1 MQNYWNSMILIYEKQ
16 MSFCLFGQILSLSSL
31 FSQFLIFTQT
41 LLFIMVSEPIICA
54 NNNSSKVASSAIG
67 LSSVAPATVL
77 INLMNQPLLLLSN
90 MSNMII
96 VKLDNTKYIVWK
108 HQITM
113 VLETYSMFELLDET
127 QLVPDKFQKIF
138 QVTSL
143 S

>member
-1 MQNYWNSMILIYEKQ
+1 MVKFS
-16 MSFCLFGQILSLSSL
+16 LSLSLSVIL

-41 LLFIMVSEPIICA
+41 LLFIMVSEPTIYA
-54 NNNSSKVASSAIG
+54 NNSSSKVASSAIG
-67 LSSVAPATVL
+67 LSSMAPATVL

-90 MSNMII
+90 MSNMMI
-96 VKLDNTKYIVWK
+96 VKLDNTNYIVWK

-138 QVTSL
+138 QGTSL
-143 S
+143 L